1 MTFSVAACKADLCM
15 ISLLKIKSCFIR
27 EGHVLNYYVKYTNVL
42 ILKESLSQR
51 TGSFTFSL
59 ISFVLFKSV
68 VIIVS
73 IHGML
78 MLNYM
83 PRKF

>member
-1 MTFSVAACKADLCM
+1 MY
-15 ISLLKIKSCFIR
+15 
-27 EGHVLNYYVKYTNVL
+27 LNYYVKYTNVL

-59 ISFVLFKSV
+59 ISFVLVLFKS

-73 IHGML
+73 IHEML
-78 MLNYM
+78 ILNYM
-83 PRKF
+83 PHKF